1 MIKTKQI
8 LIALAVIGANVL
20 HNMPLHTAMA
30 AEGDIWWYGT
40 NTPTANQWT
49 TDESKTVTSG
59 LTLTVED
66 GQEVDGV
73 ALADVTNIYGGYTS
87 GSETVT
93 NNSITFN
100 TPNTPTIGANIYGA
114 DTASGDA
121 SGNSVNIKNG
131 TFSGWIYGSK
141 INNSSTTGT
150 ATKNSVNI
158 ADGTFSGKIFGG
170 CNNASTA
177 TKNSVVIDGGTFKDI
192 NYGIIYGAQGVGV
205 DGNSVTINNGTFK
218 TDVYGGNAV
227 SGGTATNNTVT
238 INNGVFD
245 VNNKFVYG
253 GVSAGG
259 DVTGNKVIINDGQF
273 TGTNIWAGK
282 AMGNPSGNAT
292 GNTVTIKG
300 GTFNNITIFGSISN
314 TGNATGNTVNIEGG
328 TFNTI
333 KNLYG
338 GYVGT
343 TGTSTN
349 NTLNLNTK
357 LGGTSTE
364 VGYFQTMNF
373 TLPAGTQAEETIIK
387 TSKLYVDNK
396 GGSATVNVYAAEG
409 VELNTDDVITLVDAS
424 GGSIS
429 DNYNVGTIFGVA
441 ATEVTAG
448 QVYTT
453 DLAKVT
459 IDNTSIKLT
468 MLGLYS
474 NSWYGTE
481 EGGFTRKKA
490 EAVAEGGIL
499 NVDGAGASFA
509 GTKFFYGGYS
519 ETDGI
524 EVKNNTVNVTGGEFG
539 SDKNIYG
546 GYSQSG
552 PANNNTVNIS
562 GGTFNDGYKLYGG
575 KGTASSGNTLNL
587 KTKVGGKAAEV
598 GYFQIMNFTLPTGIQ
613 AGDVM
618 LATQSVAYDSTV
630 IGVTAAEGVMLRKN
644 DVITLVEADN
654 VTGGIDT
661 TNLTV
666 LDGAA
671 VVSLEEGKN
680 LILTLLKDFGIKGGE
695 EDRQKAPVEG
705 IAAAVQ
711 TVNMSADLAS
721 GEGMRSLILETV
733 GGFTNTFGALTA
745 GHSKY
750 KTGSH
755 VDVDGWGVVVGAG
768 KTKEWGNGEAT
779 SLGVFL
785 EYGKGNFDTYNGSIH
800 GDGNSENKGI
810 GFMMRHK
817 MLNNTYYEGN
827 IRYGKVET
835 DWSESEV
842 GGYNTD
848 SKYYG
853 ISVGMGHI
861 FPAGKNEI
869 DVYGRYTY
877 GHVGSSDARV
887 GTKDY
892 HFDSVKS
899 HRVRIGGKYNFKQK
913 NSNAKP
919 FVGLAWEHEFK
930 GESKASIAGVGE
942 APAPSMKGNTGIME
956 VGCDWNL
963 GKKWTAGIS
972 ANAYVGKR
980 QGWDG
985 MARIVYNF

>member
-1 MIKTKQI
+1 MTISNGSFGKSSKIYGGYSNAENGMVGGDSEDKGNKVVIDNATFNSGTSNKI
-8 LIALAVIGANVL
+8 YGGYAENTGGIAQYNSVTINDGTFKAASGDFGLAVAGGYAAGTAQYNAVTINGGTFSASADRTIKIIGGYSGSSDASHNTVAIKNGTFGANTL
-20 HNMPLHTAMA
+20 T
-30 AEGDIWWYGT
+30 YGGCSED
-40 NTPTANQWT
+40 AN
-49 TDESKTVTSG
+49 VTSNV
-59 LTLTVED
+59 VEISD
-66 GQEVDGV
+66 GEFGDN
-73 ALADVTNIYGGYTS
+73 ANIYGGYSKT
-87 GSETVT
+87 
-93 NNSITFN
+93 
-100 TPNTPTIGANIYGA
+100 
-114 DTASGDA
+114 SGDA
-121 SGNSVNIKNG
+121 GGDTVDSGNKVVIKNG
-131 TFSGWIYGSK
+131 NFNGQIYGGWSYSGSA
-141 INNSSTTGT
+141 IS
-150 ATKNSVNI
+150 NSVI
-158 ADGTFSGKIFGG
+158 
-170 CNNASTA
+170 
-177 TKNSVVIDGGTFKDI
+177 IDGGTF
-192 NYGIIYGAQGVGV
+192 NSGITIRGGSV
-205 DGNSVTINNGTFK
+205 DYTGGDAIGNSVTIN
-218 TDVYGGNAV
+218 GGSFNSV
-227 SGGTATNNTVT
+227 ELFVGYSGQN
-238 INNGVFD
+238 
-245 VNNKFVYG
+245 
-253 GVSAGG
+253 S
-259 DVTGNKVIINDGQF
+259 
-273 TGTNIWAGK
+273 
-282 AMGNPSGNAT
+282 S
-292 GNTVTIKG
+292 
-300 GTFNNITIFGSISN
+300 NNIL
-314 TGNATGNTVNIEGG
+314 NI
-328 TFNTI
+328 
-333 KNLYG
+333 
-338 GYVGT
+338 
-343 TGTSTN
+343 
-349 NTLNLNTK
+349 NTK
-357 LGGTSTE
+357 VKGNFNV
-364 VGYFQTMNF
+364 VGYAQTMNF
-373 TLPAGTQAEETIIK
+373 TLPSNITNGETMLSTGALAVNGQGGT
-387 TSKLYVDNK
+387 
-396 GGSATVNVYAAEG
+396 ATVNVYMGEG
-409 VELNTDDVITLVDAS
+409 VELDEGDVITLVSADT
-424 GGSIS
+424 IF
-429 DNYNVGTIFGVA
+429 DNYIVGKIFDVA
-441 ATEVTAG
+441 ATEATPG

-459 IDNTSIKLT
+459 IDGTSIKLT

-598 GYFQIMNFTLPTGIQ
+598 GYFQTMNFTLPTGIQ

-630 IGVTAAEGVMLRKN
+630 IGVTAAEGVILRKN

-671 VVSLEEGKN
+671 IVSLEEGKN

-768 KTKEWGNGEAT
+768 KTKEWVNGEAT

-892 HFDSVKS
+892 HFDSAKS

-919 FVGLAWEHEFK
+919 FVGLAWEYEFK